1 MKSPENE
8 PMMKSQKGFAGIFYK
23 ILRLFTV
30 VYPGEALT
38 AFLLSFNIFLFLTSY
53 YILKPIRKALIL
65 TGQTA
70 EIETYLYAAMA
81 ILLIFVVKA
90 FSSLSSKVSRQLLI
104 TWVTLFFISNL
115 VLFYVLY
122 LLGTPVAVMG
132 VIFFIWV
139 GIFNNMIVAQFWGFT
154 NDIYTQ
160 EAGKRL
166 FPLVMLGQNIGAIAG
181 GAITFF
187 LVESLGLYQMMLV
200 AGAFLGICILL
211 TFIIHKREIKRT
223 ENKKEVNQVIKKEE
237 SQKIEDKPLEKGG
250 GFQLVFKSRYLL
262 YIAFLIL
269 LLNVV
274 NTTGEYIRSDVFDR
288 KAEAAIQSG
297 EIQKEDE
304 AQYLAKLES
313 GFLSIVNIS
322 TLLIQLLLVSRILK
336 WFGVRWALLFLP
348 FIALGGYFLIAL
360 GASFI
365 VVYWAKAMENSTD
378 YSLMNTLRGAL
389 YLITSRE
396 EKYKAKAAI
405 DTFFVRAGDVFVGII
420 VFLGT
425 TYLAFNTER
434 FATLNVFIALIWIIL
449 CFLIIREHKKLSEKG
464 EYSPGK

>member
-1 MKSPENE
+1 MKSPGNE
-8 PMMKSQKGFAGIFYK
+8 PMMKSQKGSAGFFYK

-30 VYPGEALT
+30 VHPGEALT
-38 AFLLSFNIFLFLTSY
+38 AFLLSFNLFMLLTAY

-70 EIETYLYAAMA
+70 EMETYLYAAMA

-90 FSSLSSKVSRQLLI
+90 FSSLSSRFPRQILI

-115 VLFYVLY
+115 AIFYVLY
-122 LLGTPVAVMG
+122 LAGTPVAVMAI
-132 VIFFIWV
+132 IFFIWV
-139 GIFNNMIVAQFWGFT
+139 GIFNNLIVAQFWGFT
-154 NDIYTQ
+154 NDLYTE

-200 AGAFLGICILL
+200 AAVFLGICILITL
-211 TFIIHKREIKRT
+211 IIHKREIKKT
-223 ENKKEVNQVIKKEE
+223 ENKEADQVGKEE
-237 SQKIEDKPLEKGG
+237 ERKKIEEKPLEKGG
-250 GFQLVFKSRYLL
+250 GFQLVFKSKYLL

-274 NTTGEYIRSDVFDR
+274 NTTGEYIRSKVFNQ
-288 KAEAAIQSG
+288 KAEETILAG
-297 EIQKEDE
+297 EIAVEDK
-304 AQYLAKLES
+304 APFLAKLEA
-313 GFLSIVNIS
+313 GFFNIVNVS
-322 TLLIQLLLVSRILK
+322 ALLIQLLLVSRILK

-348 FIALGGYFLIAL
+348 FIALGGYFLMAFGAL
-360 GASFI
+360 FA

-378 YSLMNTLRGAL
+378 YSLMNALRGAL

-405 DTFFVRAGDVFVGII
+405 DTFFVRTGDVLVGII

-425 TYLAFNTER
+425 TYLALNIER
-434 FATLNVFIALIWIIL
+434 FAVLNVFIVLIWLIL
-449 CFLIIREHKKLSEKG
+449 CFLIIREHKRLSERRVFS
-464 EYSPGK
+464 EGK

>member
-1 MKSPENE
+1 
-8 PMMKSQKGFAGIFYK
+8 MKSQKESAGLLYK

-30 VYPGEALT
+30 VHAGEALT
-38 AFLLSFNIFLFLTSY
+38 AFLLSFNIFMLLTAY
-53 YILKPIRKALIL
+53 YILKPIRKALML

-70 EIETYLYAAMA
+70 EMETYLYAAMA
-81 ILLIFVVKA
+81 VLLVFVVKA
-90 FSSLSSKVSRQLLI
+90 FSSLSSRVPRQILI

-122 LLGTPVAVMG
+122 LLSTPVAIMAI
-132 VIFFIWV
+132 IFFIWV
-139 GIFNNMIVAQFWGFT
+139 GIFNNMVVAQFWGFT
-154 NDIYTQ
+154 NDIYTE

-166 FPLVMLGQNIGAIAG
+166 FPLVMLGQNIGAIVG
-181 GAITFF
+181 STITFF

-200 AGAFLGICILL
+200 AGAILGICIIL
-211 TFIIHKREIKRT
+211 TFTIHKREIKKPK
-223 ENKKEVNQVIKKEE
+223 NKETNQDIKKEE
-237 SQKIEDKPLEKGG
+237 RKKIEDKPLEKGG
-250 GFQLVFKSRYLL
+250 GFQLVFKSKYLL

-274 NTTGEYIRSDVFDR
+274 NTTGEYIRSKVWNQ
-288 KAEAAIQSG
+288 KAEETIQAG
-297 EIQKEDE
+297 EIAAEDK
-304 AQYLAKLES
+304 ATFLAKLES
-313 GFLSIVNIS
+313 GFFNIVNIS
-322 TLLIQLLLVSRILK
+322 ALLIQLFLVSRILK

-348 FIALGGYFLIAL
+348 FIALGGYFLIAF
-360 GASFI
+360 GATFI

-378 YSLMNTLRGAL
+378 YSLMNALRGAL

-405 DTFFVRAGDVFVGII
+405 DTFFVRAGDVLVGVI

-434 FATLNVFIALIWIIL
+434 FAALNVFIALIWIIL
-449 CFLIIREHKKLSEKG
+449 CFLIIREHKKLSEKR
-464 EYSPGK
+464 EFSPGK

>member
-1 MKSPENE
+1 MKSPGNE
-8 PMMKSQKGFAGIFYK
+8 EMIKSPKESFGILYK
-23 ILRLFTV
+23 ILRIFTV

-70 EIETYLYAAMA
+70 EIETYLYAVMA
-81 ILLIFVVKA
+81 VLLIFVVKA
-90 FSSLSSKVSRQLLI
+90 FSALSSRVSRQILI

-115 VLFYVLY
+115 VFFYVLY
-122 LLGTPVAVMG
+122 LLGTPVAIMG
-132 VIFFIWV
+132 IIFFIWV
-139 GIFNNMIVAQFWGFT
+139 GIFNNMVVAQFWGFT
-154 NDIYTQ
+154 NDIYS
-160 EAGKRL
+160 EEEGKRL

-200 AGAFLGICILL
+200 AGAFLGTCILL
-211 TFIIHKREIKRT
+211 TFIIHKREIKRA
-223 ENKKEVNQVIKKEE
+223 EDKKTKQAIKKEE
-237 SQKIEDKPLEKGG
+237 RKKIEEKPLEKGG
-250 GFQLVFKSRYLL
+250 GFQLVFKSRYLF

-274 NTTGEYIRSDVFDR
+274 NTTGEYIRSDVWNR
-288 KAEAAIQSG
+288 KAEAAIQAG
-297 EIQKEDE
+297 EIQTENK
-304 AQYLAKLES
+304 AQYLAKIES

-348 FIALGGYFLIAL
+348 FIALGGYFLIAF

-365 VVYWAKAMENSTD
+365 AVYWAKAMENSTD

-405 DTFFVRAGDVFVGII
+405 DTFFVRAGDVLVSII

-425 TYLAFNTER
+425 TYLAFNAER
-434 FATLNVFIALIWIIL
+434 FAALNVFIVLIWIAL
-449 CFLIIREHKKLSEKG
+449 CFLIIREHKKLSEKRAFSHG
-464 EYSPGK
+464 E

>member
-1 MKSPENE
+1 MKNPGNEEMMKSPKE
-8 PMMKSQKGFAGIFYK
+8 SAGIFYK
-23 ILRLFTV
+23 ILRIFTV
-30 VYPGEALT
+30 VHPGEALT
-38 AFLLSFNIFLFLTSY
+38 VFLLSFNIFLFLTSY

-70 EIETYLYAAMA
+70 EIEVYLYAVMA
-81 ILLIFVVKA
+81 VLLIFVVKA
-90 FSSLSSKVSRQLLI
+90 FSALSSRVSRQILI

-122 LLGTPVAVMG
+122 LLGTPVAIMG

-139 GIFNNMIVAQFWGFT
+139 GIFNNMVVAQFWGFT
-154 NDIYTQ
+154 NDIYTE

-187 LVESLGLYQMMLV
+187 LVQSLGLYQMMLV

-211 TFIIHKREIKRT
+211 TFIIHKRETKRAH
-223 ENKKEVNQVIKKEE
+223 NKKTNQVVKKEE
-237 SQKIEDKPLEKGG
+237 RKKIEEKPLEKGG
-250 GFQLVFKSRYLL
+250 GFQLVFKSRYLFF
-262 YIAFLIL
+262 IAFLIL

-274 NTTGEYIRSDVFDR
+274 NTTGEYIRSDVWNR
-288 KAEAAIQSG
+288 KAEAVIQTG
-297 EIQKEDE
+297 EIQAENK
-304 AQYLAKLES
+304 AQYLAKIES

-348 FIALGGYFLIAL
+348 FIALGGYFLIAF

-365 VVYWAKAMENSTD
+365 AVYWAKVMENSTD

-405 DTFFVRAGDVFVGII
+405 DTFFVRAGDVLVGII

-425 TYLAFNTER
+425 TYLAFNAER
-434 FATLNVFIALIWIIL
+434 FAALNVFIVLIWLVL
-449 CFLIIREHKKLSEKG
+449 CFLIIREHKKLSEKRAL
-464 EYSPGK
+464 SPGK

>member
-1 MKSPENE
+1 MKSPGND
-8 PMMKSQKGFAGIFYK
+8 PMMKSQKESTGFFYR
-23 ILRLFTV
+23 ILRIFTV
-30 VYPGEALT
+30 VHPGEALT
-38 AFLLSFNIFLFLTSY
+38 TFLLSFNIFLLLTSY

-90 FSSLSSKVSRQLLI
+90 FSSLASKVSRQILI

-122 LLGTPVAVMG
+122 LLGTPVAVLG

-139 GIFNNMIVAQFWGFT
+139 GIFNNMVVAQFWGFT
-154 NDIYTQ
+154 NDIYTE

-166 FPLVMLGQNIGAIAG
+166 FPLVMIGQNIGAIAG

-200 AGAFLGICILL
+200 AGAFLGICIVL
-211 TFIIHKREIKRT
+211 TFAIHKKEMKRAEDIKD
-223 ENKKEVNQVIKKEE
+223 KETIKKEE
-237 SQKIEDKPLEKGG
+237 SKKTKEKPLEKVG
-250 GFQLVFKSRYLL
+250 GFQLVFKSKYLL
-262 YIAFLIL
+262 FIAFLIL
-269 LLNVV
+269 LLNFV

-288 KAEAAIQSG
+288 KAEAAIMTG
-297 EIQKEDE
+297 EIDKEEE

-336 WFGVRWALLFLP
+336 WFGVKWALLFLP
-348 FIALGGYFLIAL
+348 FIALGGYFLIAF
-360 GASFI
+360 GATFI

-405 DTFFVRAGDVFVGII
+405 DTFFVRAGDVLVGIT

-425 TYLAFNTER
+425 TYFAFNTER
-434 FATLNVFIALIWIIL
+434 FAALNVLIVLIWITL
-449 CFLIIREHKKLSEKG
+449 CFLIIREHKKLSEKRAF
-464 EYSPGK
+464 SPGE